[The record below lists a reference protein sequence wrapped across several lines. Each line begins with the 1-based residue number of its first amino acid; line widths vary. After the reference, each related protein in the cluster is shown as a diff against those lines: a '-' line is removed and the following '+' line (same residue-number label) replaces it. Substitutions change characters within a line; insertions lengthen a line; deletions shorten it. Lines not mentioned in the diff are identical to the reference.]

1 VETPVCNT
9 FPHDEKV
16 KEVLPTFNEF
26 HPLGRN
32 GQAQDV
38 TSAIFFLAGTPAE
51 RITGTVSPVDGG
63 MNAGQH
69 AR

>member
-38 TSAIFFLAGTPAE
+38 TSAIFFWRVRR
-51 RITGTVSPVDGG
+51 RIG
-63 MNAGQH
+63 
-69 AR
+69 